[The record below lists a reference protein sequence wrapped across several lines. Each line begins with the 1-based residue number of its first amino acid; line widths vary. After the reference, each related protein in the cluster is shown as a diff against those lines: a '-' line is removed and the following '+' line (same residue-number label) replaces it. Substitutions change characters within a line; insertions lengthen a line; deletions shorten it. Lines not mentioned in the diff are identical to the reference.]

1 MKKIV
6 FIGSVN
12 SSQAALQTL
21 IDEGIQI
28 ELVCSL
34 DEKYLNKVS
43 DYYPL
48 HLTADENNIPYLKFE
63 NINDEK
69 IVAKLKS
76 INPAYI
82 FVIGLSQLIKSDLI
96 KCASNC
102 VIGFHPTKLPQNR
115 GRAALPWMILMGIQK
130 SWITFFKID
139 QGMDSGDILFQK
151 EYTINETDYAEDLY
165 ATVTNAM
172 CLALKENIKL
182 LLENKIIASP
192 QDDGKANYL
201 LIRRPNDGL
210 LDWGKETNYL
220 LRIIRATS
228 HPYPGAFSFI
238 NEKKI
243 TIYRAEKYELEKKY
257 IGYNGQIA
265 DIKDNNLIVL
275 TVDGALKIT
284 EYIIEDNRKIFVGN
298 RLIGG
303 YDSGYHGLEKQK

>member
-6 FIGSVN
+6 FIGSVD

-34 DEKYLNKVS
+34 DERYSSKVS

-48 HLTADENNIPYLKFE
+48 HVTAGDNNIPYLKFK
-63 NINDEK
+63 NINEETV
-69 IVAKLKS
+69 ITKLKS
-76 INPAYI
+76 INPDYI
-82 FVIGLSQLIKSDLI
+82 FVIGLSQLIKDDLI

-102 VIGFHPTKLPQNR
+102 VVGFHPTKLPQNR
-115 GRAALPWMILMGIQK
+115 GRAALPWMILMGLKK
-130 SWITFFKID
+130 SSITFFKID

-151 EYTINETDYAEDLY
+151 EYIINETDYAEDLY
-165 ATVTNAM
+165 TTVTNAM

-182 LLENKIIASP
+182 LLEDQIITTP
-192 QDDGKANYL
+192 QDEEKANYL

-210 LDWGKETNYL
+210 LDWGKDTNYL

-238 NEKKI
+238 NGKKI
-243 TIYRAEKYELEKKY
+243 KIYRAEKYELEKKY
-257 IGYNGQIA
+257 TGYNGQIA
-265 DIKDNNLIVL
+265 DMENNALIVL
-275 TVDGALKIT
+275 TIDGALKIT
-284 EYIIEDNRKIFVGN
+284 EYTIEDNKKIFVGN

-303 YDSGYHGLEKQK
+303 YDSGYHGLGEQ